1 MEGKIGVTGRRGR
14 RYKRLLDD
22 LTEMRNYWT
31 LKEEALDPA
40 QWSTVW
46 KKLWSRRKTDY
57 RTKEQMTSLRYSIWK
72 TEVT

>member
-1 MEGKIGVTGRRGR
+1 MEGKIEVTRRRER

-22 LTEMRNYWT
+22 LTEMRNYCT

-40 QWSTVW
+40 RWSTVW
-46 KKLWSRRKTDY
+46 KRLWRCSKTDY
-57 RTKEQMTSLRYSIWK
+57 RTNEQMTFLPYVIWK